1 MKINSLKQHTLIL
14 WLVLAGG
21 FVFFLTGCHST
32 WRFEECETIN
42 RSFTVS
48 PGGELTMEVR
58 NGKIRIETGKTD
70 KVEVKVVRSVRVE
83 DKNEIKDILEEHRIE
98 MKQTGNRISII
109 SDNERGGFFIG
120 WRGSNRVSDD
130 YTISIPDK
138 FELDLKTSGGSITV
152 GNLEGN
158 AKVKTSGGSINLGQI
173 NGRVIG
179 KTSGGSIS
187 LVGCNKDVD
196 LKTSGGRI
204 EIGKVTGDV
213 VAHTSGGSISIEDTT
228 GEVDATT
235 SGGSITASIST
246 QPHGDCTLKTSGGS
260 VNVSIA
266 GNLNFD
272 VDAKTS
278 GGRVH
283 SDFQVSDSRDGDDSR
298 RKLNGKINNGGPT
311 LLLRTSG
318 GSIHI
323 NRI

>member
-1 MKINSLKQHTLIL
+1 MKINSLKQRTLIL

-48 PGGELTMEVR
+48 PGGELMMDVR
-58 NGKIRIETGKTD
+58 NGRIRIETGKTD
-70 KVEVKVVRSVRVE
+70 KVEVTVVRSVRA
-83 DKNEIKDILEEHRIE
+83 DAKDEIKDILEEHRIE
-98 MKQTGNRISII
+98 MKQTGNRVSIA
-109 SDNERGGFFIG
+109 SDYERGGIFIG
-120 WRGSNRVSDD
+120 WRGSDRVSDD
-130 YTISIPDK
+130 FTIRIPDK

-158 AKVKTSGGSINLGQI
+158 VKLKTSGGSIQLGEI
-173 NGRVIG
+173 NGRVLA
-179 KTSGGSIS
+179 KTSGGSITLS
-187 LVGCNKDVD
+187 GCNRDAD

-204 EIGKVTGDV
+204 EIGKVSGDV
-213 VAHTSGGSISIEDTT
+213 VAHTSGGSITIENTT

-235 SGGSITASIST
+235 SGGSITASISS

-260 VNVSIA
+260 INVSIS

-272 VDAKTS
+272 LDAKTS

-283 SDFQVSDSRDGDDSR
+283 SDFQVSGSYDEDDSR
-298 RKLNGKINNGGPT
+298 SKMSGKINGGGPT

-318 GSIHI
+318 GGIHI